1 MLRSLRPVMLFL
13 IFSSSTSLT
22 AAVALASPFTD
33 HAVLQQGIDI
43 PVWGTA
49 ADGEQVTVTI
59 AEQKVSTTAMAGRW
73 SVRLKPMTAGGP
85 HQLTIAGTNTIT
97 LNDVLIGEVWI
108 CSGQSNMERQLGPR
122 PPQQLIEN
130 WEQEAATADFPQI
143 RHFGVAHASATEPGT
158 TVKGSWTVC
167 SPATV
172 KDFTAVGFFFG
183 RALHQARKVPIGLL
197 HTSVGGT
204 PAEAWTSRE
213 ALLAN
218 PDTAM
223 VVEAWK
229 KACDTY
235 DSQLEKWKQDE
246 ARLLEQHRK
255 DVAAAKAAGKPVPRK
270 PEPPRDPRKNPPSR
284 LYNAMVAPLIPYA
297 IRGTIWYQGESNNG
311 QAKAYRTLFPT
322 MIADW
327 RARWGQGDFPF
338 LFVQIAPHGGMSP
351 EIREAQF
358 LTLARSPNT
367 AMAVTTDVG
376 DAKDIH
382 PTRKRPVGERLALAA
397 RHLAYGEELEYSGP
411 LYQSL
416 RISGA
421 KVELS
426 FSHADGLAAK
436 DGLLTG
442 FTIAGADKKFVPA
455 KAEIRNHQVIV
466 WSDEVPTP
474 VAVRYGWANVP
485 EVNLV
490 NGAGLPA
497 SPFRADVD

>member
-1 MLRSLRPVMLFL
+1 MQQFLLPVVLSLVSASAYLD
-13 IFSSSTSLT
+13 

-33 HAVLQQGIDI
+33 HAVLQQGVDI

-49 ADGEQVTVTI
+49 ADGEQVTISI
-59 AEQKVSTTAMAGRW
+59 ADQKASTTAKAGVW
-73 SVRLKPMTAGGP
+73 SVRLKPIAAGGP
-85 HQLTIAGTNTIT
+85 YQMTVAGTTTIT

-143 RHFGVAHASATEPGT
+143 RHFGVAHASATEPST
-158 TVKGSWTVC
+158 SVKGSWTVC
-167 SPATV
+167 SPATA

-218 PDTAM
+218 PETASIFDG
-223 VVEAWK
+223 WK

-235 DSQLEKWKQDE
+235 ASQMDKWKQDE
-246 ARLLEQHRK
+246 PRLMEQYRK
-255 DVAAAKAAGKPVPRK
+255 DVEAAKAAGKPAPRK
-270 PEPPRDPRKNPPSR
+270 PEPPRDPSKNPPSR
-284 LYNAMVAPLIPYA
+284 LFNAMVAPLIPYA

-311 QAKAYRTLFPT
+311 QAKLYRALFPT

-358 LTLARSPNT
+358 LTLGKSPNT

-397 RHLAYGEELEYSGP
+397 RHLAYGETIEYSGP

-416 RISGA
+416 RIAGA
-421 KVELS
+421 KAELS
-426 FSHADGLAAK
+426 FTHADGLAAK
-436 DGLLTG
+436 EGALMG

-455 KAEIRNHQVIV
+455 KAEISNNKVIV
-466 WSDEVPTP
+466 WSDEVTAP

-497 SPFRADVD
+497 SPFRTDVE

>member
-1 MLRSLRPVMLFL
+1 MLCAAAQLD
-13 IFSSSTSLT
+13 
-22 AAVALASPFTD
+22 AAVAVASPFTD
-33 HAVLQQGIDI
+33 HAVLQQGVDI

-49 ADGEQVTVTI
+49 ADGEQVTVSI
-59 AEQKVSTTAMAGRW
+59 AERKVSTTAKAGRW
-73 SVRLKPMTAGGP
+73 SVRLEPLPAGGP
-85 HQLTIAGTNTIT
+85 YQLTIAGTNTLV

-158 TVKGSWTVC
+158 TVTGSWTVC
-167 SPATV
+167 SPATA

-213 ALLAN
+213 ALLAS
-218 PDTAM
+218 PDTA
-223 VVEAWK
+223 VIVEAWK
-229 KACDTY
+229 QACAAY
-235 DSQLEKWKQDE
+235 PAQSEKWHQDE
-246 ARLLEQHRK
+246 ARVMEQYRA
-255 DVAAAKAAGKPVPRK
+255 DAEAAKAAGKPAPRK
-270 PEPPRDPRKNPPSR
+270 PEPPRDPGRNPPSR
-284 LYNAMVAPLIPYA
+284 LFNAMVAPLIPYA
-297 IRGTIWYQGESNNG
+297 IRGAIWYQGESNNG
-311 QAKAYRTLFPT
+311 QAKLYRSLFPA

-338 LFVQIAPHGGMSP
+338 LFVQIAPNGGMSP
-351 EIREAQF
+351 ELREAQL

-397 RHLAYGEELEYSGP
+397 RHLAYGEEIEYSGP
-411 LYQSL
+411 LYQAL
-416 RISGA
+416 RIAGA
-421 KVELS
+421 KAELS
-426 FSHADGLAAK
+426 FTHADGLAAK
-436 DGLLTG
+436 DGPLVG

-455 KAEIRNHQVIV
+455 KAEIRDHQVIV
-466 WSDEVPTP
+466 WSDAVTAP

-497 SPFRADVD
+497 SPFRTDVD